1 MTSKKKNKAAKQA
14 ESPKTKTA
22 ASSSPPSSP
31 PAPATPPD
39 ADKLEASSSTP
50 PDADKL
56 EASSSTPPDADK
68 LEASS
73 STPPDADELEASD
86 TSPTEVL
93 MGLLF
98 EAWIAHRFAPCFHWM
113 TRTFGHHRVGDKY
126 DTNKIFDQLDRLGA
140 GDHSALLDELE
151 AFRDTCFRDLAA
163 RLADRDQKA

>member
-1 MTSKKKNKAAKQA
+1 MTSKKKNKAKQA
-14 ESPKTKTA
+14 ESPKTATKSA

-31 PAPATPPD
+31 PAPENETATPPD

-50 PDADKL
+50 PDADEL
-56 EASSSTPPDADK
+56 EA
-68 LEASS
+68 

-151 AFRDTCFRDLAA
+151 AFRDTCFRDLSA
-163 RLADRDQKA
+163 RLADRDKNA

>member
-1 MTSKKKNKAAKQA
+1 MTSKKKNKAKQA
-14 ESPKTKTA
+14 ESPKTKSA

-31 PAPATPPD
+31 PATENETATPPD
-39 ADKLEASSSTP
+39 ADELEAS
-50 PDADKL
+50 PD
-56 EASSSTPPDADK
+56 
-68 LEASS
+68 
-73 STPPDADELEASD
+73 PPDADELEASPDPPYADKLEASD

-98 EAWIAHRFAPCFHWM
+98 EAWIAHRFGPCFHWM

-163 RLADRDQKA
+163 RLADRDQNA